1 MCVER
6 SDSHRT
12 ESPRASAEGWVWTKL
27 SEASFA
33 RDWDNEK
40 DAVYD
45 KWKNLYAAPRSGLR
59 RHR

>member
-1 MCVER
+1 M
-6 SDSHRT
+6 
-12 ESPRASAEGWVWTKL
+12 PRASAEGCGWTKL

-33 RDWDNEK
+33 RDWDNER

-45 KWKNLYAAPRSGLR
+45 KWKTLYAAPRSGLR